1 MSFPIPKKNTRRA
14 IGIIFALCITGTMT
28 LGFLQSYQQAKQRQV
43 HKVDLVE
50 VAIFA
55 DKPAAEAILYEA
67 VPTEECI
74 KQLSFEVLA
83 VASSTSAV
91 QFSSS
96 SFASSIATASIS
108 STAKLLP
115 KESAKAAIAT
125 IKKNP
130 SLPEPPLVPAKS
142 PKCIAQTITPT
153 GYEKLGAQGFV
164 GLTLNLAK
172 TGRVERGEIE
182 KSSGF
187 AELDAAALKQVTDA
201 WQFEPC
207 KKQNIIVACKQH
219 IRFRW
224 EVK

>member
-1 MSFPIPKKNTRRA
+1 MSFSITKKNARRA
-14 IGIIFALCITGTMT
+14 IGLLTALCITGIMT
-28 LGFLQSYQQAKQRQV
+28 LGFLQSYQRSKQSLV

-74 KQLSFEVLA
+74 KQLTSEVLA

-96 SFASSIATASIS
+96 SFASSIATASLS
-108 STAKLLP
+108 STEKLLP
-115 KESAKAAIAT
+115 
-125 IKKNP
+125 
-130 SLPEPPLVPAKS
+130 PEPPLIPANS
-142 PKCIAQTITPT
+142 PKCIARAITPV
-153 GYEKLGAQGFV
+153 GYEQLGAKGFV
-164 GLTLNLAK
+164 ELTLNLAK

-187 AELDAAALKQVTDA
+187 AELDSAALKQVTDS

-219 IRFRW
+219 VRFRW